1 MRTKSNKRSE
11 LEAIAPAKSYYSPP
25 FSQLAAVSIKRLS
38 WSMRKPM
45 SAAVDLMVRLLP
57 SMVQSAKICMDCK
70 DNTKCQAC
78 IFSAQTAE
86 KEAAAFLASL

>member
-1 MRTKSNKRSE
+1 MGTKIKKRSE
-11 LEAIAPAKSYYSPP
+11 LEAITSKKSYYSPP

-38 WSMRKPM
+38 WSMGKPM

-86 KEAAAFLASL
+86 REASALLKAL